1 MTDNASELRSVA
13 WSQAFPFTRLFR
25 TARMALGVNRLL
37 LALAGIVLAYLG
49 GRILDR
55 LWIGASSGVLVQGGE
70 GVVENELQIY
80 TQLPRSEFDVWR
92 NAARGAHEVSAIAA
106 LLHSGKAKTPEE
118 ARQTLADRK
127 LRDVLVDKEFRNE
140 LKSLRQDVDARLA
153 AGLETIAKD
162 TSLSADERKERRAAL
177 VTAADTVQR
186 MLAEKGRGVPA
197 TSGAKAIEAIAA
209 TDTQDKGKLQAE
221 LVKATARLAALREAE
236 DLAPRGP
243 FITLLRHENHC
254 LTMAVRGAFSGRWGL
269 GGGAYDAQPSL
280 CGSLESAARGVCW
293 LFNQKPCLGVFLALW
308 NLLVFSLFGG
318 AVCRSAAV
326 QSARD
331 ESISAGEALRF
342 VRERYSG
349 FVLGPLLPVGVVVL
363 IGIFMF
369 LGGLFGAIGYV
380 GELVTGVFYPLAL
393 MGGFGAALIVL
404 VTIVA
409 FHLMWPTIAVEG
421 SDGFDAL
428 SRACSYVGSRIWHVG
443 FYWFVLL
450 LYGAASFV
458 LVRAVAMVTLKLA
471 HKLTGV
477 GMNLISSA
485 ELSGT
490 GKLDAMWSMP
500 AWSDLSFV
508 PGRNTM
514 PLWGSFFNGP
524 LDGTEWLG
532 AWLIALWVFLFIG
545 LLGAF
550 VLNFFF
556 CGSTQVYFLLRRDVD
571 ATDWDEIYYEEPEEP
586 APVPTGESGPAPQV
600 PTAPAEPPP
609 PADSADPPPQS

>member
-1 MTDNASELRSVA
+1 MAKRAGQFRSGDLPLGML
-13 WSQAFPFTRLFR
+13 SHFKRTQHQRLVSR
-25 TARMALGVNRLL
+25 
-37 LALAGIVLAYLG
+37 
-49 GRILDR
+49 GRR
-55 LWIGASSGVLVQGGE
+55 W
-70 GVVENELQIY
+70 
-80 TQLPRSEFDVWR
+80 
-92 NAARGAHEVSAIAA
+92 AIFAI
-106 LLHSGKAKTPEE
+106 
-118 ARQTLADRK
+118 
-127 LRDVLVDKEFRNE
+127 
-140 LKSLRQDVDARLA
+140 LA
-153 AGLETIAKD
+153 APAFNACRDKASPYAPLAVGAPVPAFAASTLDGQEISLASLKGKPVVLNIWATWCGPCRREMPLLD
-162 TSLSADERKERRAAL
+162 SLSR
-177 VTAADTVQR
+177 
-186 MLAEKGRGVPA
+186 
-197 TSGAKAIEAIAA
+197 
-209 TDTQDKGKLQAE
+209 
-221 LVKATARLAALREAE
+221 
-236 DLAPRGP
+236 
-243 FITLLRHENHC
+243 
-254 LTMAVRGAFSGRWGL
+254 
-269 GGGAYDAQPSL
+269 
-280 CGSLESAARGVCW
+280 ESAARGICW